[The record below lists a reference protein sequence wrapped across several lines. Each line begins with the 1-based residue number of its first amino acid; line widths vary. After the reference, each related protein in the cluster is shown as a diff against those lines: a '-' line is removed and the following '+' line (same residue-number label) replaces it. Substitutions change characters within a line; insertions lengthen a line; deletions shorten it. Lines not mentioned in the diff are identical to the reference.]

1 MRGKI
6 LVTSVALLLA
16 GTLAASAQTA
26 TPQEPRGEES
36 SRSSTPSGQL
46 APTPGESRAQSS
58 RESTQGESTQGMG
71 PRGNSAPQEPQGE
84 ESSQSAN
91 PRGQQQ
97 PRRE

>member
-1 MRGKI
+1 MRGTI
-6 LVTSVALLLA
+6 LVTSVALLLT
-16 GTLAASAQTA
+16 GTFAASAQTA

-58 RESTQGESTQGMG
+58 GETTQGMG
-71 PRGNSAPQEPQGE
+71 PRGNGTPQEPRGE